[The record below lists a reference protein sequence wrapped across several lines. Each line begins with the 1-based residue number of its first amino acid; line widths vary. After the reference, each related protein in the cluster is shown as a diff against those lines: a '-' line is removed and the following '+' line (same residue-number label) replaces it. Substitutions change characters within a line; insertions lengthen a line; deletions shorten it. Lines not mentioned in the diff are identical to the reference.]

1 MACGSKILLL
11 RERHRMTQQDLAKKL
26 KISRAALSHYEN
38 NRRHPSSSVLLHLAE
53 LFDVSIR
60 YLLEDEDPPVKG
72 MQLEDPSEYHNSSN
86 DEPVATSESMSIV
99 YFRHTVNPCRFL

>member
-11 RERHRMTQQDLAKKL
+11 RERHNMTQQDLAKKL

-60 YLLEDEDPPVKG
+60 YLLEDENV
-72 MQLEDPSEYHNSSN
+72 PSPQRLPE
-86 DEPVATSESMSIV
+86 SESLEQEAPAPTVHESERMPIV
-99 YFRHTVNPCRFL
+99 FFRHTVNPCRFL